1 MREDIFVILEE
12 INKII
17 ESVKV
22 NIIKELHG

>member
-22 NIIKELHG
+22 NTIKELHG

>member
-1 MREDIFVILEE
+1 MHEDIFVILEE